1 MMPSLAIKGQSPS
14 SSSSLSPLRSYEL
27 FGNTF
32 SDNDSLAA
40 IVAGGIEAQ
49 VER

>member
-1 MMPSLAIKGQSPS
+1 MSVGGG
-14 SSSSLSPLRSYEL
+14 RYEL

-40 IVAGGIEAQ
+40 LVSGFMEAQ
-49 VER
+49 VRCI